1 MSCLCL
7 TDYHATFMFP
17 MKFKILKA
25 MSIIIIII
33 RSLKGKHL
41 KKPFIDK
48 LRVFVKA
55 GNGGIGNGKLGGI
68 GGDG

>member
-1 MSCLCL
+1 
-7 TDYHATFMFP
+7 

-48 LRVFVKA
+48 LRVFVLDEA
-55 GNGGIGNGKLGGI
+55 DSFFTNDTQRQDLNSFL
-68 GGDG
+68 DTL